1 MAPVDVAKDVET
13 GLYAPY
19 LAEEMAVA
27 ETKIAVMFLRAV

>member
-1 MAPVDVAKDVET
+1 MAPVNVAKDVET

-19 LAEEMAVA
+19 LAKEMTVA